1 MAASLY
7 SYRRGLFVGVHPG
20 AKLWCRRMTRSSPTL
35 LMYLSIE
42 VDGAFFCF
50 EDKRQCND
58 FSETETKDL
67 L

>member
-20 AKLWCRRMTRSSPTL
+20 AKLWTRSSPTL
-35 LMYLSIE
+35 LMYLSID
-42 VDGAFFCF
+42 VAFFCF
-50 EDKRQCND
+50 EYKKQCNG
-58 FSETETKDL
+58 FSETETKVL